1 MALNNFDDDQFNPDL
16 GLGGNDAPEPPQ
28 SNKQPSGRN
37 FLLAIGII
45 GVILVLALVLLLL
58 VAPGILSQQRAN
70 NIEQAAQINAAN
82 TATAMAATAFAQQQL
97 ATATTIPTRTP
108 MIVIA
113 TSTPVVVGAQL
124 QATST
129 SRPGTPQAA
138 GAQLSA
144 AELAT
149 VSALQT
155 QMAAQGGA
163 GTPEATSTALPKT
176 GFADEYGI
184 PGLLG
189 LAVILIAVIF
199 LSRKLRTSAH

>member
-1 MALNNFDDDQFNPDL
+1 
-16 GLGGNDAPEPPQ
+16 
-28 SNKQPSGRN
+28 
-37 FLLAIGII
+37 LATSTPN
-45 GVILVLALVLLLL
+45 V
-58 VAPGILSQQRAN
+58 
-70 NIEQAAQINAAN
+70 
-82 TATAMAATAFAQQQL
+82 
-97 ATATTIPTRTP
+97 TATTIPTRTP
-108 MIVIA
+108 VIVIA

-129 SRPGTPQAA
+129 STPGTPQAV
-138 GAQLSA
+138 GTQLSA

>member
-1 MALNNFDDDQFNPDL
+1 
-16 GLGGNDAPEPPQ
+16 
-28 SNKQPSGRN
+28 
-37 FLLAIGII
+37 
-45 GVILVLALVLLLL
+45 
-58 VAPGILSQQRAN
+58 
-70 NIEQAAQINAAN
+70 
-82 TATAMAATAFAQQQL
+82 MAATAFAQQQL

-155 QMAAQGGA
+155 QMEAQGGA